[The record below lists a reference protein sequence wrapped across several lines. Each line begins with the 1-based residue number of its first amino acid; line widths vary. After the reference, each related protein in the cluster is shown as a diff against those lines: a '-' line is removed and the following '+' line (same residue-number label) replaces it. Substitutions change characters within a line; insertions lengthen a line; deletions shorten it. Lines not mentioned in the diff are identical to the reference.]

1 VAARYLE
8 AWEHRIAFGLHMI
21 YKAVPGSGED
31 EEDFGFTTNGSLL
44 AVALAGLATIID
56 VMAVGVGLAF
66 VEVNIALVAVV
77 AYARSRWS
85 RWGDGWPGIGY
96 VDRKACGDRGRPGAY
111 RCGCVDP
118 QQPYQCSQ
126 CRCRCRDVA
135 AVRHGDLTVSCTGA
149 YRERG

>member
-1 VAARYLE
+1 MAARYLE

-85 RWGDGWPGIGY
+85 RWVMAGRVLGTLIGKRAEIAGGLVLVAVGTLILNSHISAANADADAGAGSGAAMSLPFVTGI
-96 VDRKACGDRGRPGAY
+96 
-111 RCGCVDP
+111 
-118 QQPYQCSQ
+118 
-126 CRCRCRDVA
+126 
-135 AVRHGDLTVSCTGA
+135 
-149 YRERG
+149 